1 MDMATIKFIVEK
13 PMKQA
18 IQAPMLNVRNL
29 RMSIAAGAGDITE
42 LSDVIVPSIFVP
54 YAQNYTIEKSRLI
67 QSGALTISERLNAML
82 AGEGTTFTARFYRDL
97 DREDEENTSSA
108 SDPTDST
115 PSNIESGREIQVRMS
130 RNKSWG
136 SADLLDS
143 LVSPDPLDAI
153 SRLVGGYRAG
163 RLQRQFVATVKGM
176 FAMNDADP
184 VKSGDKAST
193 HTKGD
198 MTHNISGSTFND
210 GVTNFSPA
218 AVIMTAG
225 TMGDSLD
232 QLSMMMV
239 HSVVYLRMQLLNLID
254 YIPDSEGRISI
265 PTYMGREVIVDDSMP
280 SNAGVY
286 ETWLVGAGAFQLG
299 TGSPKVAAEVERM
312 PASYKGGGSEVL
324 YHRWEN
330 IIHPVGHAWV
340 GTAAE
345 GGPQNSALQ
354 TATNWARVFPER
366 KQIKIARLVTREH
379 A

>member
-1 MDMATIKFIVEK
+1 MSKHIS
-13 PMKQA
+13 
-18 IQAPMLNVRNL
+18 APMLNL
-29 RMSIAAGAGDITE
+29 RKLRLSLAVGARDITE
-42 LSDVIVPSIFVP
+42 LADVIVPSIFVP
-54 YAQNYTIEKSRLI
+54 YAQNYTTEKSRLI
-67 QSGALTISERLNAML
+67 QSGALTVSERLNAML

-97 DREDEENTSSA
+97 DRDDEENTSSA
-108 SDPTDST
+108 TDPTDSS

-153 SRLVGGYRAG
+153 ARLVGGYRAG
-163 RLQRQFVATVKGM
+163 RLQRQFVATVKGV
-176 FAMNDADP
+176 FAMNDANP
-184 VKSGDKAST
+184 VNTGDKAST
-193 HTKGD
+193 HKKGD
-198 MTHNISGSTFND
+198 MTHSIAGSAFAD
-210 GVTNFSPA
+210 GTTNFNPA
-218 AVIMTAG
+218 AVIMAAG

-254 YIPDSEGRISI
+254 YIPDSEGRINI

-280 SNAGVY
+280 SSGGVY

-299 TGSPKVAAEVERM
+299 TGSPKVAAEVERK
-312 PASYKGGGSEVL
+312 PASYKGGGSEIL
-324 YHRWEN
+324 HHRWEN